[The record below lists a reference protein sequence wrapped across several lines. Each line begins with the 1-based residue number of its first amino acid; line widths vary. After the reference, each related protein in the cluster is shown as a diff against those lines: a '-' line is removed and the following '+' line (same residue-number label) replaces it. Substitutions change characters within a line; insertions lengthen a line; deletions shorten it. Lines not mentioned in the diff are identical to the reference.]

1 MKKTIKFL
9 IPIFIFLMLV
19 VPVLS
24 FGEWKG
30 LVFCDNLTPTTQCDF
45 NALMALVNK
54 VINFIFV
61 SLVVPIAAIM
71 FFYAGF
77 LMITAGGE
85 SASSRTKAKGIFT
98 NALFGLVI
106 AAGSWVII
114 HTILVILGYEGDWIG
129 F

>member
-1 MKKTIKFL
+1 MFQKSKFL
-9 IPIFIFLMLV
+9 ISALTLILVFL
-19 VPVLS
+19 PVMS
-24 FGEWKG
+24 FSAG
-30 LVFCDNLTPTTQCDF
+30 LVPCDNNVGGTACDF
-45 NALMALVNK
+45 AQLMNLVNK

-61 SLVVPIAAIM
+61 NLAVPIAAIM

-85 SASSRTKAKGIFT
+85 SASSRTKAKGIFL
-98 NALFGLVI
+98 NALMGLAI

-114 HTILVILGYEGDWIG
+114 HTLLDILGYQGAWIG

>member
-24 FGEWKG
+24 FSAG
-30 LVFCDNLTPTTQCDF
+30 LVPDCDNLTPTTQCDF
-45 NALMALVNK
+45 DALMALVNK